1 MKAAKYGAYRQM
13 GRLIPMS
20 FFWLLTFFLVSFST
34 FDSANSAFGADGR
47 TLGGNRTAFEID
59 GESFSVDDTSFDS
72 GKHPSGRNV
81 QTGNPD
87 HPTFR
92 ATKTRN
98 GAPFTV
104 VLDAGHGGHDPGNLG
119 NGYLEKNIALN
130 IVLKAGEI
138 LEKHPDIKVIYTRK
152 DDTFVDL
159 YVRGEIANKAG
170 ADLFVS
176 VHCDSHTSRA
186 QGAGTFVLGL
196 HANEQ
201 NFEIA
206 KKENS
211 VIYLEDDYK
220 SRYADYDINSPQSVI
235 GLTIMQE
242 EFLDQSIALAKAIQ
256 DEFTDLK
263 RIDRKV
269 KQAGFIVLHQTI
281 MPSVLVETGFLTNK
295 EEGAFLNSK
304 KGQADM
310 GTAIAEAIL
319 QYKEDVSANIAD
331 SGIDVMARTPE
342 PSRNDSAAGDTAS
355 SENDTSD
362 RDGTLDRKK
371 SRKERKR
378 EREAATNT
386 TGEVAA
392 SASSE
397 VEEVVLPSAT
407 GREGASASKERGTS
421 ISASEEKE
429 KDMGTAQGGDTE
441 SPNTSGKDTA
451 QIIEEANARSASTN
465 KERAEKQRPGE
476 VVVTAN
482 PAIAANKEG
491 GTEEQR
497 PGEVVV
503 AANPAIAPGKEGDAE
518 KGNTSNIIYKVQI
531 MASEKDIP
539 LRPQSFNGLNRVVK
553 EPYNNL
559 YRYVYGSTTSI
570 EEAKMMKRNADM
582 KGYPTSFIAVYR
594 DGKRLSFKEMKQH
607 IEGQ

>member
-1 MKAAKYGAYRQM
+1 MKAAKYRGYRQM
-13 GRLIPMS
+13 GRLIQMPS
-20 FFWLLTFFLVSFST
+20 LWLLLFLLASFST
-34 FDSANSAFGADGR
+34 IGGTGYVFDTSEK
-47 TLGGNRTAFEID
+47 TLGGDLTISEID
-59 GESFSVDDTSFDS
+59 D
-72 GKHPSGRNV
+72 
-81 QTGNPD
+81 
-87 HPTFR
+87 
-92 ATKTRN
+92 ARN

-130 IVLKAGEI
+130 IVLKTGEI

-256 DEFTDLK
+256 DQFTELK
-263 RIDRKV
+263 RVDRKV
-269 KQAGFIVLHQTI
+269 KQAGFIVLHQTF
-281 MPSVLVETGFLTNK
+281 MPSVLVETGFLTHK

-304 KGQADM
+304 KGQSDM
-310 GTAIAEAIL
+310 GTAIADAIL
-319 QYKEDVSANIAD
+319 RYKKDASANMAD
-331 SGIDVMARTPE
+331 FGGNATAQTPE
-342 PSRNDSAAGDTAS
+342 PPGNDTAAGDTAS
-355 SENDTSD
+355 SENHTSD
-362 RDGTLDRKK
+362 LDGKADRKK

-378 EREAATNT
+378 EREAAEMKKNAESASERVSKTQ
-386 TGEVAA
+386 EDAA
-392 SASSE
+392 NASSE
-397 VEEVVLPSAT
+397 VAANASNKTEETMPKSAT
-407 GREGASASKERGTS
+407 GSEGASTSNEKETS
-421 ISASEEKE
+421 TSASEEREKTASASRE
-429 KDMGTAQGGDTE
+429 IENNKDMAQEGNAQ
-441 SPNTSGKDTA
+441 SPNTNGKDTA
-451 QIIEEANARSASTN
+451 QIIEDAKARSAASD
-465 KERAEKQRPGE
+465 KSIGKQTPGE
-476 VVVTAN
+476 VVVTTN
-482 PAIAANKEG
+482 PAITSRKES
-491 GTEEQR
+491 
-497 PGEVVV
+497 
-503 AANPAIAPGKEGDAE
+503 AAE
-518 KGNTSNIIYKVQI
+518 KEKTSNIVYKVQI

-539 LRPQSFNGLNRVVK
+539 LRPQSFNGLNRVAK
-553 EPYNNL
+553 EPYKNL
-559 YRYVYGSTTSI
+559 YRYVYGSTTSL

-594 DGKRLSFKEMKQH
+594 DGERISFKEMKQY
-607 IEGQ
+607 IQGQ